1 MKRRISLNFSI
12 FLFINLL
19 TQVSCSQV
27 NSLSASVVAVN
38 TEKAIGPRLAQL
50 IRQSGI
56 PEADLGLW
64 VSVQGGA
71 SEENLLDLNSR
82 RMMVPAS
89 LSKLLTL
96 GASLHLLG
104 PSFKFQTSL
113 VSNAPVFQKHLQGDL
128 YLVGGGDPAFVSEN
142 LWALINQFSRS
153 NIKVIDGDVVVDESR
168 FDESRIDEN
177 RDPKRSD
184 EPYDAPVGAMSF
196 NWNSVNVFIR
206 PQALASQSCEV
217 FAEPDTP
224 YLRVENS
231 CQTGSG
237 EASDVK
243 VKRSQGSA
251 GDVIEVTGRLGAN
264 HTEVAFFRNITEPA
278 RWSGMNLIE
287 FLKQRGIVVNGKV
300 RSGVLPFSVLGS
312 ASAKT
317 YATQNSRPL
326 SLIAQDMAK
335 VSNNFVAEMITKN
348 IAAES
353 GEQPA
358 TLATGLSLIRHFL
371 GEMGLDLSQ
380 IVFVSPSGFSR
391 KNQISA
397 YQLSKYLKA
406 IQNDFSIFPEFLTS
420 LPVAGR
426 DGTLKD
432 RNKDSKHIGW
442 IRAKTGT
449 LDGVVGLS
457 GYIGM
462 SHARAATFCFIFNG
476 PIEQEADAR
485 KLFDALSDEVASQ

>member
-1 MKRRISLNFSI
+1 
-12 FLFINLL
+12 
-19 TQVSCSQV
+19 
-27 NSLSASVVAVN
+27 
-38 TEKAIGPRLAQL
+38 
-50 IRQSGI
+50 
-56 PEADLGLW
+56 
-64 VSVQGGA
+64 
-71 SEENLLDLNSR
+71 
-82 RMMVPAS
+82 
-89 LSKLLTL
+89 
-96 GASLHLLG
+96 
-104 PSFKFQTSL
+104 
-113 VSNAPVFQKHLQGDL
+113 
-128 YLVGGGDPAFVSEN
+128 
-142 LWALINQFSRS
+142 
-153 NIKVIDGDVVVDESR
+153 
-168 FDESRIDEN
+168 
-177 RDPKRSD
+177 
-184 EPYDAPVGAMSF
+184 
-196 NWNSVNVFIR
+196 
-206 PQALASQSCEV
+206 
-217 FAEPDTP
+217 
-224 YLRVENS
+224 
-231 CQTGSG
+231 
-237 EASDVK
+237 
-243 VKRSQGSA
+243 
-251 GDVIEVTGRLGAN
+251 
-264 HTEVAFFRNITEPA
+264 
-278 RWSGMNLIE
+278 MNLIE
-287 FLKQRGIVVNGKV
+287 FLKQRGIVVSGKV
-300 RSGVLPFSVLGS
+300 RSGVLPFSGLNAGLNS
-312 ASAKT
+312 GSAKT

-462 SHARAATFCFIFNG
+462 SRARAATFCFIFNG